1 MNRLLSAA
9 CLLLPLLSVSTRLS
23 AEKKPLDH
31 SVYDTWQKSEINK
44 LSKDALI
51 LVYTISEQDGDAE
64 LHIRRTSTGEELV
77 VPRGTDFKMTED
89 SKVAT
94 LKIKSFRKDQ
104 KAKERDKKFNLPPD
118 TLAYVRMSDFT
129 C

>member
-9 CLLLPLLSVSTRLS
+9 CLLLPLLSVSTRLN

-44 LSKDALI
+44 LSKDASI

-94 LKIKSFRKDQ
+94 LKIKSFRKD
-104 KAKERDKKFNLPPD
+104 
-118 TLAYVRMSDFT
+118 
-129 C
+129 

>member
-9 CLLLPLLSVSTRLS
+9 CLLLPLLSVSTRLN

-44 LSKDALI
+44 LSKDASI

-104 KAKERDKKFNLPPD
+104 KAKENFSQFQSSILKLVCFRFRKME
-118 TLAYVRMSDFT
+118 V
-129 C
+129 